1 MIDLGHLSIKVGMK
15 SMCNVSVF
23 RFKQKKRNEDICYGQ
38 LHLELL
44 LSKQNKMEG
53 IKYLKDTFLSNRLL
67 YCHNFLN
74 LFSFLTHLIK
84 LH

>member
-1 MIDLGHLSIKVGMK
+1 MIDLRHLSIKVGMK

-23 RFKQKKRNEDICYGQ
+23 RFKQKKEMN

-53 IKYLKDTFLSNRLL
+53 IKYFKDTFLSNRLL
-67 YCHNFLN
+67 YCHNFFN